1 MATNGNSGK
10 LDLTA
15 FNDSLVKSGK
25 TLTDYYNQLSKLGI
39 QGQETFLNLSQA
51 IMAAETPLIRTNKL
65 MSDLWITMKNTVRW
79 QITASTLQGFIG
91 SLETAYGY
99 AKDLN
104 ESLTNIRIVTENSA
118 EDMAVLLSRLTK
130 QLRH

>member
-91 SLETAYGY
+91 SQ
-99 AKDLN
+99 
-104 ESLTNIRIVTENSA
+104 R
-118 EDMAVLLSRLTK
+118 RLMVMQK
-130 QLRH
+130 I